1 MGGSWGKARWL
12 WGEVGGEGE
21 ALGVWGEV
29 GREGEVLGADLTIK
43 PSRMR
48 ERSTG
53 EDDAAVLLQ
62 LTDASGDAG
71 D

>member
-1 MGGSWGKARWL
+1 MGEGRRVVGGSWGKARWL
-12 WGEVGGEGE
+12 WVVVGGEGE
-21 ALGVWGEV
+21 ALG
-29 GREGEVLGADLTIK
+29 ADLTIM